1 MNMRLVID
9 VDFKRTTSSSVME
22 EMNVKVPDEMPV
34 YSADVKLTN
43 ITWSSTGDYVLFV
56 NNSYGYISYDFFVNV
71 YKPDEGTILQFDSNI
86 TGRNFNSKSAL
97 NSDLFNLPTR
107 RFYTIVVGV
116 DSTASSLQLLL
127 M

>member
-71 YKPDEGTILQFDSNI
+71 YKPDEGTVLQFDSKV
-86 TGRNFNSKSAL
+86 SC
-97 NSDLFNLPTR
+97 LPFHVETR
-107 RFYTIVVGV
+107 YHYF
-116 DSTASSLQLLL
+116 LL
-127 M
+127 